1 MHDATAK
8 KSDLAPNSNAAA
20 FFENDSSFE
29 TARGRVDGIP
39 QDLEMT
45 REPGS
50 FGRDIEEGAEK
61 SFEDGV
67 RGASGQVRKNKA
79 KGHAVFNKN
88 CIATDV

>member
-8 KSDLAPNSNAAA
+8 KSDLAANSNAAA
-20 FFENDSSFE
+20 FFENDSSGE
-29 TARGRVDGIP
+29 TARGRVDRIP

-61 SFEDGV
+61 SFGDV
-67 RGASGQVRKNKA
+67 VKGASGQVRKNKA
-79 KGHAVFNKN
+79 KGPAVVNKN